1 MPEINDI
8 VLVFYGRNILSSFAP
23 DAITLESVL
32 IQGIYP
38 NGYDTNLGS
47 VLKEEVFETKRD
59 ALDALAKRL
68 KELMND

>member
-1 MPEINDI
+1 MFKKDD
-8 VLVFYGRNILSSFAP
+8 VCWVFYGRNILSSFIP
-23 DAITLESVL
+23 EAITLESIT
-32 IQGIYP
+32 IQGVCP
-38 NGYDTNLGS
+38 NGYDTNLGY